1 MLSRRPTCA
10 FGLTVAAVIASSS
23 SSPPLL
29 PSPPLPRVRLRFRS
43 HSLHSTMHRVK
54 SSTGGS
60 QEDSV
65 NAEAL
70 LKMKKIQGRLSGI
83 YDRDVEAGTYR
94 RSKRG
99 RQISRSSA
107 QARDS
112 QLALSIQGQVHR
124 LIEEASSNKNL
135 HRMYIGWQ
143 PWM

>member
-1 MLSRRPTCA
+1 
-10 FGLTVAAVIASSS
+10 
-23 SSPPLL
+23 
-29 PSPPLPRVRLRFRS
+29 
-43 HSLHSTMHRVK
+43 
-54 SSTGGS
+54 
-60 QEDSV
+60 
-65 NAEAL
+65 
-70 LKMKKIQGRLSGI
+70 MKKIQARLSGI

-94 RSKRG
+94 RSKRA